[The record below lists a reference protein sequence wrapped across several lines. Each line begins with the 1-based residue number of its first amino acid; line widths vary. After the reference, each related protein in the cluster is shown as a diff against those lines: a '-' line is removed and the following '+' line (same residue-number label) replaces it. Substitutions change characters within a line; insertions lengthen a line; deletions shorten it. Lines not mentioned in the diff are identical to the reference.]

1 MGSKTRAPPSLAAI
15 EKDAITEIAKIYWA
29 PYTSSHQKYDPKVI
43 ADIYE
48 NELQKTEFLK
58 RKVVLLEFSQYLERF
73 LWPNF
78 DPSTSNNAHILSIIV
93 MVNEKFRER
102 VPAWNCFVDKP
113 ENFSAFF
120 RRVLELSLSTDG
132 IGYLEQTAILVF
144 LVNAV
149 NSVEVD
155 IVRKEIVKLCS
166 LNILSNL
173 YPSQRMS
180 LLTSS
185 PKLLKYWN
193 KMETKFEELPEDQK
207 APIKFNRSVLWKL
220 IQRFLD
226 VLSFVDDQDT
236 EFDVNAVRYLER
248 FLEFCTDM
256 ISLLTTRRF
265 FNQLIIASHLLVKSS
280 QSDFITTEVG
290 ALFCKLI
297 ARLKFYVRFEIDDVN
312 GVALDENEMVQKHY
326 NHVVNLQKAAF
337 KFFRDRMSLFYLL
350 SASSI
355 DTPKVLSEQL
365 SELDVENLVSFAEY
379 LHLIPTKGERDED
392 EGEIKEYSK
401 QFLIDIIVFHC
412 ERRPNQLQ
420 QLNEQPIYPSEKV
433 IWDENLIPYEEYD
446 SENVLALPKLNFQ
459 FLTLHDYLL
468 RNFSLFQ
475 MESTYEIR
483 HDIENVLFRMRPWQ
497 HEHGNN
503 KVVWGGWAVK
513 ALPLT
518 ELRLV
523 HVARPLIGQRAP
535 DEVTAD
541 ITITLPT
548 RRDLRQE
555 WEGLHRHDILFL
567 VTVVPLVKVG
577 TRFDPRKPF
586 KDQIKV
592 TAVRGCE
599 VDGLIDN
606 DGKVI
611 EEMEHRDA
619 LKGLIGDV
627 RKYRVWLDPNQYFL
641 DQNNDQGDIYYSL
654 NLVIRR
660 DPKTNNFKAVLSTI
674 RQLLN
679 TDFVVPDW
687 LQEIILGYGE
697 PDAAHYSK
705 LASPI
710 STIDFNDTFLSVQH
724 VKDAFPGK
732 IITGLDGA
740 ESLKDPGFELT
751 FKELVPQ
758 HDIAEDQRDT
768 SIVVKPYERYSNVT
782 RLGGDNRRNKIAFTP
797 AQVEAI
803 KSGVEPGLTVVVGP
817 PGTGKTDVAVQIIS
831 NIYHNWPEQRTL
843 IVTHSNQALNQL
855 FEKIIALNVDERHL
869 LRLGHGEESLETD
882 KDFSRYGRVNYVL
895 SHRLQ
900 LLKDVEKLRDILG
913 ENAGDV
919 GYSCETAGQFYR
931 FVVCRLWNEFCE
943 EISNSS
949 KDNASIIADTFP
961 FTKFFQKDENDE
973 LFEKKDF
980 NADLDVAKSCWKLLS
995 DKFTKLEEFRAF
1007 ELLRNGKDRT
1017 EYLLVKEAK
1026 IIAMTCTHAAL
1037 RRKDLVDIGFRYDN
1051 ILMEEAAQI
1060 LEVETFIPL
1069 LLQDPHDGRN
1079 RLKRWIMIG
1088 DHHQLPP
1095 IVQNI
1100 TFQKYSN
1107 MEQSL
1112 FARFVRIGV
1121 PHIQLDAQG
1130 RARPEIAALY
1140 NWRYKSL
1147 HDLDHVKFG
1156 LYQFQNPGFRYNFQ
1170 LIDVPNFNGVGESTP
1185 SPFFYQNLGEAEYA
1199 AALFIY
1205 MRVLGYPAEK
1215 ISILTTYNGQVSL
1228 IRDVIQK
1235 RCGENPII
1243 GSPAKIST
1251 VDKFQG
1257 QQNDYII
1264 LSLVR
1269 TNHVGH
1275 LRDVRRLIVALSR
1288 ARLGLYILGRANLF
1302 RNCFELTPAFN
1313 QLCQRSTKLELLPSE
1328 LFDTERLATDKL
1340 PMEPVVIQDADHIV
1354 RFSHEFYVNNLEF
1367 ITARFQKELEVK
1379 RSKKRENQAE
1389 DIEMEAEE
1397 VEESEPVVEQQPP
1410 EKQQQPQEQQEPSE
1424 GAIVFETV
1432 EFERLEK
1439 MPTY

>member
-1 MGSKTRAPPSLAAI
+1 MSSKTRIPGISAI
-15 EKDAITEIAKIYWA
+15 EKEAITEISKNYWA
-29 PYTSSHQKYDPKVI
+29 PYTSSHQPYDTKVI
-43 ADIYE
+43 DDIYE
-48 NELQKTEFLK
+48 NELKKTEFLK
-58 RKVVLLEFSQYLERF
+58 KKVVLLEFSQYLERF

-78 DPSTSNNAHILSIIV
+78 HPESSNDAHALSIIV

-102 VPAWNCFVDKP
+102 VPAWNCFVEKP
-113 ENFSAFF
+113 ENFPAFF
-120 RRVLELSLSTDG
+120 QRVLELALSTDR

-149 NSVEVD
+149 NSIEVD
-155 IVRKEIVKLCS
+155 LVRKEVIKLCS

-173 YPSQRMS
+173 FPSQRIA
-180 LLTSS
+180 LLSS
-185 PKLLKYWN
+185 SSKLLKYWN
-193 KMETKFEELPEDQK
+193 KMEAKFEELPDEQK
-207 APIKFNRSVLWKL
+207 KSVEFNRSVLWKL
-220 IQRFLD
+220 IHRFLD
-226 VLSFVDDQDT
+226 VLSFIDDQDT
-236 EFDVNAVRYLER
+236 EFDVNAIRYLER

-265 FNQLIIASHLLVKSS
+265 FNQLIISSHLLVKSS
-280 QSDFITTEVG
+280 QSDFIKTEVG

-297 ARLKFYVRFEIDDVN
+297 TRLKFYVRFEIDDVN

-365 SELDVENLVSFAEY
+365 SELDVEDLVSFAEY
-379 LHLIPTKGERDED
+379 LHLIPTKDEREAGEQ
-392 EGEIKEYSK
+392 KEYSK

-483 HDIENVLFRMRPWQ
+483 HDIENSLYRMRPWQ
-497 HEHGNN
+497 HEHGGN
-503 KVVWGGWAVK
+503 KVVWGGWARFSI
-513 ALPLT
+513 PLT

-535 DEVTAD
+535 DIVTAD
-541 ITITLPT
+541 LTITLPT

-592 TAVRGCE
+592 AAVRGCE
-599 VDGLIDN
+599 IDGLIDN

-611 EEMEHRDA
+611 EEMEHREA
-619 LKGLIGDV
+619 LKGLTGDV
-627 RKYRVWLDPNQYFL
+627 RKYRIWLDPNQYFI
-641 DQNNDQGDIYYSL
+641 DQSNDEGDIYYSL

-687 LQEIILGYGE
+687 LQDLILGYGE
-697 PDAAHYSK
+697 PDSAHYSK

-710 STIDFNDTFLSVQH
+710 STIDFNDTFLSNQH
-724 VKDAFPGK
+724 VKEAFPGK
-732 IITGLDGA
+732 TIIGLENA
-740 ESLKDPGFELT
+740 ESLKDPGFVLT

-758 HDIAEDQRDT
+758 HDIPEDQRDI
-768 SIVVKPYERYSNVT
+768 SIVAKPYERYSNVT
-782 RLGGDNRRNKIAFTP
+782 RIGGDTRRNKIKFTP

-831 NIYHNWPEQRTL
+831 NIYHNWTEQRTL

-895 SHRLQ
+895 SHRLE
-900 LLKDVEKLRDILG
+900 LLKEVEKLKDTLG
-913 ENAGDV
+913 VTAGDV

-931 FVVCRLWNEFCE
+931 FVVCRLWNEFFE
-943 EISNSS
+943 NIENSS
-949 KDNASIIADTFP
+949 KDNNSSIVADTFP
-961 FTKFFQKDENDE
+961 FTKFFQKDESE
-973 LFEKKDF
+973 TLFERKDF
-980 NADLDVAKSCWKLLS
+980 NADLDVAKSCWKLLT

-1069 LLQDPHDGRN
+1069 LLQDPRDGRN

-1147 HDLDHVKFG
+1147 HDLEHVKLG
-1156 LYQFQNPGFRYNFQ
+1156 LYQFQNPGFRYNYQ

-1205 MRVLGYPAEK
+1205 MRILGYPAEK

-1235 RCGENPII
+1235 RCGDNPVI

-1288 ARLGLYILGRANLF
+1288 ARLGLYILGRVNLF

-1313 QLCQRSTKLELLPSE
+1313 QLCQRSLKLELLPSE
-1328 LFDTERLATDKL
+1328 LYDTERLAADKL

-1367 ITARFQKELEVK
+1367 ISVRYQQELETK
-1379 RSKKRENQAE
+1379 RAKERENQA
-1389 DIEMEAEE
+1389 DDVEMEAEI
-1397 VEESEPVVEQQPP
+1397 VEEEVSEPVVEEVQPP
-1410 EKQQQPQEQQEPSE
+1410 ASKQQEPSEPSE
-1424 GAIVFETV
+1424 GAIVFESV